1 MPLYDIV
8 NKHLIVSPHLHLPT
22 PPTCSLLTLDR
33 QYTYDNGWKYEFWL
47 KSEKRIVY
55 AIHGGP
61 MSGRKNYQT
70 CAVQEVRTG
79 EIFQIS
85 WVEETGT
92 VVSIIVD
99 LTQKRITTYMA
110 FSRGHWDYPEKAHG
124 DKRNPE
130 DFERWRKLAEV
141 GKNTDREVIPE
152 QATIDTITEGRG
164 DLEDI
169 DENAPTL

>member
-1 MPLYDIV
+1 
-8 NKHLIVSPHLHLPT
+8 
-22 PPTCSLLTLDR
+22 
-33 QYTYDNGWKYEFWL
+33 
-47 KSEKRIVY
+47 
-55 AIHGGP
+55 
-61 MSGRKNYQT
+61 
-70 CAVQEVRTG
+70 
-79 EIFQIS
+79 
-85 WVEETGT
+85 
-92 VVSIIVD
+92 
-99 LTQKRITTYMA
+99 MA
-110 FSRGHWDYPEKAHG
+110 FSRGHWDYPEKAHVSPSAPHSPCLSSPKTPTSRVYDLLDGLLQG

>member
-1 MPLYDIV
+1 MPLSDIV
-8 NKHLIVSPHLHLPT
+8 NKHLV
-22 PPTCSLLTLDR
+22 
-33 QYTYDNGWKYEFWL
+33 YTYDNGWKYEFWL

-61 MSGRKNYQT
+61 MAGRKNYQT
-70 CAVQEVRTG
+70 CAVQEVCLVDDPERDQVADLFPLYDLG
-79 EIFQIS
+79 S
-85 WVEETGT
+85 NRGNLPETGT

-99 LTQKRITTYMA
+99 LTKKRITTYMA
-110 FSRGHWDYPEKAHG
+110 FSRGHWDYPKEAHG

-141 GKNTDREVIPE
+141 GKNTDREIIPE
-152 QATIDTITEGRG
+152 QATLDEIFEGRG

-169 DENAPTL
+169 DETAPTI

>member
-1 MPLYDIV
+1 MPLSDIV
-8 NKHLIVSPHLHLPT
+8 NKHLI
-22 PPTCSLLTLDR
+22 
-33 QYTYDNGWKYEFWL
+33 YTYDNGWKYEFWL
-47 KSEKRIVY
+47 KSERRIVY

-61 MSGRKNYQT
+61 MNGRKNYQT

-85 WVEETGT
+85 WVEETST

-99 LTQKRITTYMA
+99 LPQKRIITYMA

-130 DFERWRKLAEV
+130 DFERWKKLAEV
-141 GKNTDREVIPE
+141 GKNTDRETLAE
-152 QATIDTITEGRG
+152 QATIDIITEGRG

-169 DENAPTL
+169 DKDAPTI